1 VLFVDLRG
9 FTGFSERSE
18 PEEVMAVLTEYHE
31 AMGARITEYRG
42 TLERFVGDG
51 FMVFFNDPVEQPDH
65 VERAARMA
73 LAMGGDL
80 RRLRERWA
88 ARGHLIDVGI
98 GIATGYATVG
108 FIGYE
113 GRRDYAVI
121 GHVTNLASRLS
132 DQARGGQV
140 LITAAVRAE
149 LPPGF
154 HTEPAGEYTL
164 AGLSQPVAAYRL
176 LST

>member
-1 VLFVDLRG
+1 
-9 FTGFSERSE
+9 
-18 PEEVMAVLTEYHE
+18 MAVLAEYHE
-31 AMGARITEYRG
+31 AMGARITEYQG

-73 LAMGGDL
+73 LAMAGDL
-80 RRLRERWA
+80 ARLRERWA
-88 ARGHLIDVGI
+88 ARGHAIDVGI

-121 GHVTNLASRLS
+121 GNVTNLASRLS
-132 DQARGGQV
+132 DEARPGEILV
-140 LITAAVRAE
+140 TAAVRAE
-149 LPPGF
+149 LPAGF
-154 HTEPAGEYTL
+154 RTERAGEYAL
-164 AGLSQPVAAYRL
+164 EGLSQPVEAHRL
-176 LST
+176 LGS